1 MSFLY
6 PAFLIGA
13 LAIAI
18 PVVLHFLRRD
28 IAPEIPFSAVR
39 LLRRSPVARSRRRRL
54 RDLLLLAA
62 RIAALLLLAAA
73 FARPYRAG
81 ATASSAVRIVAV
93 DRSFSMGAPGRFAR
107 ALDLARNAVEDA
119 PAGERVAVIGF
130 DDNADVLAPPGGKA
144 EAQAALANLLPGF
157 GSTKYGALFA
167 KASEI
172 AGTASGSLI
181 VVTDLQRAGWEG
193 DERAVL
199 PAALA
204 LEVRATGAP
213 VDNVSVVAVR
223 TEADRVIA
231 SVHNS
236 GARPRRGQVR
246 VERDGT
252 PTATVPYTAE
262 PDATVEVPIPYRVPP
277 TGAIAVSV
285 DDQEGFAA
293 DNTRY
298 AVLDR
303 SSYATVLVVTS
314 GAPDSGF
321 YLGRA
326 LAATAERGDQRM
338 DAQVATSASLG
349 RKQDEHEV
357 EFGSYSAVVLLS
369 TRALERR
376 VWESIAAFVR
386 SGGGLVIAA
395 SPDVDPVVLSSMF
408 NWRPALD
415 GAVAVAAG
423 KTLSPTD
430 LRHPIFRPFGTLS
443 ANLGQ
448 VHFERTWRVTTEDW
462 DMIAR
467 FADGSPALIERRE
480 GLGRVVVF
488 ASDFDRRWND
498 FPLHPAFVPF
508 ALETVR
514 YVSAVHDRGREYLVG
529 SSPAGAEARPGVY
542 QTAADGR
549 TVAVNVD
556 IRESA
561 ASALRL
567 EDFVSKVER
576 VPAPGDGAATDA
588 RAQQVEARQG
598 YWQYGLLLM
607 LAALVA
613 ESFVGRA

>member
-1 MSFLY
+1 MSFLS

-18 PVVLHFLRRD
+18 PIVLHFLRRD

-73 FARPYRAG
+73 FARPYIAG
-81 ATASSAVRIVAV
+81 ASGSSTMRIVAI

-107 ALDLARNAVEDA
+107 ALDLARSAVEDA
-119 PAGERVAVIGF
+119 SAGERVAVIAF
-130 DDNADVLAPPGGKA
+130 DDSADVLAQPGPEA
-144 EAQAALANLLPGF
+144 EARAALANLQPGF
-157 GSTKYGALFA
+157 GSTKYGALFT

-172 AGTASGSLI
+172 AGTGSGSLI

-199 PAALA
+199 PSTLA
-204 LEVRATGAP
+204 LEVRDVGAP
-213 VDNVSVVAVR
+213 VDNVSVVALR
-223 TEADRVIA
+223 TASDRVIA
-231 SVHNS
+231 SIHNS
-236 GARPRRGQVR
+236 GATPRSGEVR
-246 VERDGT
+246 VEREGV
-252 PTATVPYTAE
+252 PAATAPYKAG
-262 PDATVEVPIPYRVPP
+262 PDATVEVPIPYRVPS

-285 DDQEGFAA
+285 DDEKGFAA

-298 AVLDR
+298 AVLDP
-303 SSYATVLVVTS
+303 SAHATVLVVTS
-314 GAPDSGF
+314 GASDSGF
-321 YLGRA
+321 YVGRA
-326 LAATAERGDQRM
+326 FGATADRGDQRT
-338 DAQVATSASLG
+338 DAHLVPSASLA
-349 RKQDEHEV
+349 REQDDRQEK
-357 EFGSYSAVVLLS
+357 FGSYAAVVLLS

-376 VWESIAAFVR
+376 AWESMAGFVR
-386 SGGGLVIAA
+386 AGGGLVIAA
-395 SPDVDPVVLSSMF
+395 SPEVDPVVLSSMF

-415 GAVAVAAG
+415 GTPAVAAELA
-423 KTLSPTD
+423 LSPTD
-430 LRHPIFRPFGTLS
+430 VRHPIFRPFGTLS

-448 VHFERTWRVTTEDW
+448 VHFDRTWRVKTEGW
-462 DMIAR
+462 DVVAR
-467 FADGSPALIERRE
+467 FTDGSPALIERRE
-480 GLGRVVVF
+480 GQGRVVVF

-514 YVSAVHDRGREYLVG
+514 YVSAARDRGREYLVG
-529 SSPAGAEARPGVY
+529 SSPEGAEARPGVY
-542 QTAADGR
+542 RTAKDAR
-549 TVAVNVD
+549 AVAVNVD
-556 IRESA
+556 ARESV

-567 EDFVSKVER
+567 DDFVAKVER
-576 VPAPGDGAATDA
+576 VPSPADAAIDA
-588 RAQQVEARQG
+588 RAEQVEARQS